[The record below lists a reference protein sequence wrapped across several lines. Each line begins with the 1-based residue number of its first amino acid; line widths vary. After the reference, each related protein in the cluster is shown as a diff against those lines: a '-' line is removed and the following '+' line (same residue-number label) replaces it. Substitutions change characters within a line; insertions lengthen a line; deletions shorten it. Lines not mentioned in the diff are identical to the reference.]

1 MMKSSLRRGEPYS
14 RGAGGPRLFRYVS
27 ASLASSALM
36 AAATNSRIR
45 PVIFPLVRR
54 FANAIR
60 ALASPAGK

>member
-36 AAATNSRIR
+36 AAATNRIR